1 MAKKPVI
8 VFFGSPVFGKLILGR
23 LVEEG
28 FKVAAVVTQPD
39 RSQGRGKKRLPTPV
53 KSFAKEHKI
62 TAYTPENKRQLT
74 NLKTKLKRLKPDLF
88 VVASYGLII
97 PGETLEIPAKGA
109 LNVHPSLLPKYRG
122 ATPIQAA
129 ILSGDAETGVTVML
143 MDERMDHGPV
153 VAQERITLDPAET
166 LATATVK
173 LARLGG
179 ELLVKTIPDYLKGEI
194 IPQPQNHEEA
204 TYTKLLKKD
213 DGKIGWGSSN
223 EKIERMLRAYQP
235 WPGVWTTVGEM
246 TEQLDRELNNQRHKN
261 LKLKILAAHLENG
274 AIVIDTLQVEGKR
287 PISFQDFI
295 KGYLA

>member
-1 MAKKPVI
+1 MAKNPVI
-8 VFFGSPVFGKLILGR
+8 VFFGSPVFGKVVLNKMIG
-23 LVEEG
+23 EG

-53 KSFAKEHKI
+53 KSLAKEKKI
-62 TAYTPENKRQLT
+62 TVYTPENKSQLKK
-74 NLKTKLKRLKPDLF
+74 LKTRLKKLKPDLF

-97 PGETLEIPAKGA
+97 PEGTLEIPAKGS
-109 LNVHPSLLPKYRG
+109 LNVHPSLLPSYRG

-129 ILSGDAETGVTVML
+129 ILNGDTETGVTIML
-143 MDERMDHGPV
+143 MDERMDHGPL
-153 VAQERITLDPAET
+153 VAQKKVALEPDET

-173 LARLGG
+173 LAHLGG
-179 ELLVKTIPDYLKGEI
+179 ELLVKTIPNYLKGEI
-194 IPQPQNHEEA
+194 IPQPQNHEKA
-204 TYTKLLKKD
+204 TYTKLLKKE
-213 DGKIGWGSSN
+213 DGKISWGSSN

-235 WPGVWTTVGEM
+235 WPGVWTTVGELA
-246 TEQLDRELNNQRHKN
+246 EQLDRDLKNQRHKN

-274 AIVIDTLQVEGKR
+274 AIVMDTMQVEGKK